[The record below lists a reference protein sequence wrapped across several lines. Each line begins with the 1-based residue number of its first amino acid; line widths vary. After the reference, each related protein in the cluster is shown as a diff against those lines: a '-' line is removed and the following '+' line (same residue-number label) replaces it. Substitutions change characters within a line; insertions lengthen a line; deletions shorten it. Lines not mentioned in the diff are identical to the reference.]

1 MGIIQNPIATKRSNQ
16 IKNRVEVVIINT
28 IMGRIGQQRKA
39 ITHIIQ
45 VITTIQ
51 IAVTTITDK
60 KGIIVIQDMKTTT
73 TTIIMDIQAKGRIIK
88 TKETTTIA
96 TTIIIIII
104 SNTSSKTGNRQDI
117 MAEVDRRSSQKNQQ
131 KLVNNMWPFQ
141 VSFRR
146 KN

>member
-16 IKNRVEVVIINT
+16 IKNPVEIVIINT
-28 IMGRIGQQRKA
+28 IMGRIGLQRKA

-60 KGIIVIQDMKTTT
+60 KGIIVIQDMKTT

>member
-60 KGIIVIQDMKTTT
+60 KGIIVIQDMKTT

>member
-28 IMGRIGQQRKA
+28 IMGRIGLQRKA

-60 KGIIVIQDMKTTT
+60 KGIIVIQDMKTT